1 MTESQSLIGQTI
13 SHYRILEKLGGG
25 GMGVVYKAQDTR
37 LDRFVALKFLPDSL
51 AHDPQALERF
61 RREAKA
67 ASALN
72 HPNICTIYDVGEQE
86 ERTFIA
92 MEYLDGATLK
102 HAIQGKAM
110 ELERLLD
117 LGIEVTDGLEAA
129 HSEGMV
135 HRDIK
140 PANIFVTKKGHAK
153 ILDFGL
159 AKLSSVR
166 TAGSGD
172 ARSATETLGVDS
184 EQLTSPGSALGTVA
198 YMSPEQV
205 LGKSLDART
214 DLFSFGVVL
223 YETATGFLPFTG
235 DSAGAVFDAILHK
248 DPADAARL
256 NTAVPAEL
264 QRIVEKALEKDR
276 ELRYH
281 SAADL
286 RTDLKRLKRDSSSGR
301 IKRETSETA
310 AGGMGGSG
318 SAPSPQSGD
327 RTQSARASV
336 PAVRAMPVFRGF
348 VGLAILATV
357 AVIAILGVFY
367 WRGLLRRG
375 LAVKGYQTL
384 NVSSLT
390 ATGDVIAARISQ
402 DGRYLAYVSQ
412 KNGQNSLWV
421 WQILTASAVQVVP
434 PGPILIL
441 NVTFTPDGNFLDYT
455 QMRPPGTEGKV
466 YEVPLLGGAPRQ
478 LLSDVTSTDAAYPAS
493 NVAFS
498 PDRRQLAFGTFDQRT
513 NEAVLMVANPDG
525 SGIRRVSERKTSV
538 FLGDYSL
545 VQWSPDGRH
554 LTTYKTDSGD
564 ASGRNTALIEIDVRT
579 GEERSISGGRWRTI
593 FDFVWLPD
601 GSGLLLAARDKAGV
615 PPQLWNVA
623 YPSGEVRRI
632 TNDLGEYWSVSISG
646 DGHAIAAVQTNR
658 TSTLWVGD
666 GNAPEQAKQVSSGR
680 SDGLNG
686 LAWIG
691 DERIVYTASPSQN
704 IGLFVMDADGGG
716 VRQLSFEKGVHHG
729 PVVCQG
735 GRSVLYDTNFEGN
748 WHIWKLDVQ
757 SGANTKLTSGLDEN
771 SPDCTREGDWLTYGG
786 QTTEGQ
792 GYIFKQPFSGGS
804 AVRMSDRVA
813 ITGAVLSPDGRHM
826 AFPSVATDGNLVM
839 LIVSTETGTQEGES
853 SIPTSFDGRCNTGW
867 EPAGRSLVFSDL
879 RSGTPNLWSFPVF
892 QQGQPQQLTHFTSG
906 AIWSFQWSRSGKKF
920 AMARGSSTSDVV
932 LITEA
937 E

>member
-13 SHYRILEKLGGG
+13 SHYRIIEKLGGG
-25 GMGVVYKAQDTR
+25 GMGVVYKAEDVK
-37 LDRFVALKFLPDSL
+37 LHRFVALKFLPDNV
-51 AHDPQALERF
+51 AKDPQALARF
-61 RREAKA
+61 QREAQS

-72 HPNICTIYDVGEQE
+72 HPNICTVYEIDEQNSMA
-86 ERTFIA
+86 FIA

-102 HAIQGKAM
+102 HLITGQAI

-117 LGIEVTDGLEAA
+117 LGIEVSEGLDAA
-129 HSEGMV
+129 HSEGIV

-159 AKLSSVR
+159 AKLSTVKVV
-166 TAGSGD
+166 GEGGG
-172 ARSATETLGVDS
+172 SATLATMGVDS
-184 EQLTSPGSALGTVA
+184 EQLTSPGSAVGTVV

-205 LGKSLDART
+205 LGKPLDART

-223 YETATGFLPFTG
+223 YEMATGFLPFRGDTTG
-235 DSAGAVFDAILHK
+235 GVFDAILHK
-248 DPADAARL
+248 EPTEAVRL
-256 NTAVPAEL
+256 NTAIPAALE
-264 QRIVEKALEKDR
+264 QIIDKALEKDR

-301 IKRETSETA
+301 IKRETSEAA
-310 AGGMGGSG
+310 AGGVAGSV

-327 RTQSARASV
+327 RTQSASASV

-348 VGLAILATV
+348 VGPAILATV
-357 AVIAILGVFY
+357 AVITVLGVLY
-367 WRGLLRRG
+367 WRGFLRRG

-390 ATGDVIAARISQ
+390 STGDVIEARISQ

-421 WQILTASAVQVVP
+421 RQILTASAVQVVP
-434 PGPILIL
+434 PGPILIFD
-441 NVTFTPDGNFLDYT
+441 VRFTPDGNFLDYI
-455 QMRPPGTEGKV
+455 QMRPPGTEGRV

-478 LLSDVTSTDAAYPAS
+478 LLSNVSSTDAYPAS
-493 NVAFS
+493 SVAFS

-525 SGIRRVSERKTSV
+525 SGIRRVSGRKTSV
-538 FLGDYSL
+538 FLADYSL

-564 ASGRNTALIEIDVRT
+564 ANGRNTALIEIDVRT
-579 GEERSISGGRWRTI
+579 GEERPISGGRWRTI

-646 DGHAIAAVQTNR
+646 DGHAVAAVQTNR

-686 LAWIG
+686 LAWIE

-704 IGLFVMDADGGG
+704 IGLFVMDADGGS
-716 VRQLSFEKGVHHG
+716 VRQLSFEKGIHHG

-748 WHIWKLDVQ
+748 WHVWKLDVQ
-757 SGANTKLTSGLDEN
+757 SGASTKLTSGPDES
-771 SPDCTREGDWLTYGG
+771 SPDCTREGDWLTYEG

-792 GYIFKQPFSGGS
+792 AYIFKQPFSGGS

-813 ITGAVLSPDGRHM
+813 ITGALLSPDGRHM
-826 AFPSVATDGNLVM
+826 AFPSVAKDGSLVM

-853 SIPTSFDGRCNTGW
+853 SIPTSFDGRCNMGW
-867 EPAGRSLVFSDL
+867 APDGRSLVFSDL
-879 RSGTPNLWSFPVF
+879 RNGTPNLWSFPVF

-906 AIWSFQWSRSGKKF
+906 AIWSFHWSRSGKQF